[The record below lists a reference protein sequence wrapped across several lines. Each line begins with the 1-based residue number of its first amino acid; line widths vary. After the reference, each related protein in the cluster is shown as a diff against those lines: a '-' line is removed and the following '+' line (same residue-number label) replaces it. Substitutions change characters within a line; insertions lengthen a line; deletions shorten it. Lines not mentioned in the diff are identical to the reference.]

1 MFKST
6 CLSLLAT
13 SSVLTTTS
21 ATDAWQKNR
30 NLFDFSKQAD
40 ESERKLTFALFA
52 AIILAATVGP
62 SLADKRLA
70 VGGGRGHLGCAAGR
84 LGGFQRSELRVQQ
97 VASMCN
103 HGVTKYLTSL
113 FVVEAASEEQQA
125 WLGQHCLVSVQ
136 QVA

>member
-6 CLSLLAT
+6 CLRLLAT

-21 ATDAWQKNR
+21 ATDAWQKIII
-30 NLFDFSKQAD
+30 FFEFSKEAD

-70 VGGGRGHLGCAAGR
+70 LSRSGGGGRGHLGSAAGC
-84 LGGFQRSELRVQQ
+84 LGGFQRSELMVQQ
-97 VASMCN
+97 VA
-103 HGVTKYLTSL
+103 
-113 FVVEAASEEQQA
+113 
-125 WLGQHCLVSVQ
+125 
-136 QVA
+136 

>member
-1 MFKST
+1 MPGKKSYF
-6 CLSLLAT
+6 L
-13 SSVLTTTS
+13 
-21 ATDAWQKNR
+21 
-30 NLFDFSKQAD
+30 DFSKQAD

-70 VGGGRGHLGCAAGR
+70 VGGGRGHLGSAAGR
-84 LGGFQRSELRVQQ
+84 LGGFQRSELMVQQQ
-97 VASMCN
+97 VALRCN
-103 HGVTKYLTSL
+103 RGGKKYLTSL